1 MRILVDLSSLLLS
14 HDKSIRVTTPGILI
28 TLIQGLFSL
37 LASLAFLSANSPECV
52 LIKELI
58 GKVQSGECGK
68 IISETIEKE
77 YGVKVGDDD
86 DEGVI
91 RDALVATGL
100 AKFMEHGAASSR
112 RWILR
117 YSTEVRTFLTFPE
130 LRSTPSIPTGLLA
143 STTTSQFYLTVECY
157 SDS

>member
-1 MRILVDLSSLLLS
+1 MAPEHLRMRILADLSSLLLS
-14 HDKSIRVTTPGILI
+14 HDKPIRVTTPGILI
-28 TLIQGLFSL
+28 TLVQGLFSL
-37 LASLAFLSANSPECV
+37 LASLAFLPANSPECV
-52 LIKELI
+52 PIKELI

-86 DEGVI
+86 DEGLI

-100 AKFMEHGAASSR
+100 AKFMEHGAESNR

-117 YSTEVRTFLTFPE
+117 YSTEVRALPYFFVGCDQRT
-130 LRSTPSIPTGLLA
+130 
-143 STTTSQFYLTVECY
+143 
-157 SDS
+157 